1 MDRETAIIANDTFN
15 ECLKNLFGL
24 LPILKKGCDSDEEF
38 NCYQREIARLANMA
52 DLKILDFMNA
62 KYPELKLEKRVEGK

>member
-15 ECLKNLFGL
+15 QCLKNLFAL
-24 LPILKKGCDSDEEF
+24 LPILKKGCESDEEF
-38 NCYQREIARLANMA
+38 NYFQREIARLGNMA

-62 KYPELKLEKRVEGK
+62 KYPELKLEKRLEDK